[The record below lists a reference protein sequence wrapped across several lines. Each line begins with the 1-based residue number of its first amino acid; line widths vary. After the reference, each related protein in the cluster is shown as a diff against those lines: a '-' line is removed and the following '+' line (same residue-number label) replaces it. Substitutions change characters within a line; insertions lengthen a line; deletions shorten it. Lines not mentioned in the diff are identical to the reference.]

1 MPHLPGDR
9 CGFLGGA
16 VTTGPVR
23 GGDMEFMKSSYSGTG
38 DEHGGGNCVEVG
50 ISWNAVNADA

>member
-1 MPHLPGDR
+1 
-9 CGFLGGA
+9 
-16 VTTGPVR
+16 
-23 GGDMEFMKSSYSGTG
+23 MEFMKSSYSGTG